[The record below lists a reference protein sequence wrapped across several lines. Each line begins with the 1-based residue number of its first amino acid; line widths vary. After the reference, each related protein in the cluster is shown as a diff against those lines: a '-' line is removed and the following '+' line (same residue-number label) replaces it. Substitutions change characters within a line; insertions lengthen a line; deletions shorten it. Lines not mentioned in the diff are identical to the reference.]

1 MSGFGLRSR
10 PPMFLWLAVPAHSP
24 MYAGMAPCAEFGD
37 ARSFLLLPVRVK
49 TRSPFSKPHV
59 RSSREQTLV
68 APREARC
75 SIREWPSD
83 GAGSAMPSTEL
94 LPGENFFCPGK
105 VRRPEFQKLWPQGW
119 PRLAAADNRHAV
131 PAKKANRR
139 TAMMQKPKPP
149 RPPKP
154 PAPPPPE
161 PLPPAA

>member
-1 MSGFGLRSR
+1 MSRF
-10 PPMFLWLAVPAHSP
+10 
-24 MYAGMAPCAEFGD
+24 
-37 ARSFLLLPVRVK
+37 
-49 TRSPFSKPHV
+49 
-59 RSSREQTLV
+59 SREQTLV
-68 APREARC
+68 APAGPARAFYSQMDERQCEAVF
-75 SIREWPSD
+75 S
-83 GAGSAMPSTEL
+83 
-94 LPGENFFCPGK
+94 GENFG
-105 VRRPEFQKLWPQGW
+105 RRRCVSDQISESCVAQGVGR